1 MGLFSSGSSA
11 TRERKAERERQEAE
25 ATAAIAAHEIGHA
38 IGMAAAGIRVHW
50 VRLTATGG
58 QARGDDIDPE
68 DIAAVDGYLVMTL
81 AGWAAAAEWVHRHHG
96 FSRSAALAWAKN
108 GSRGDWAD
116 VRAKARY
123 GSHTVR
129 WYEREAQKLIRANW
143 RRIERYTRELCRKGE
158 LPGSRFN

>member
-1 MGLFSSGSSA
+1 MGLFSSSTA
-11 TRERKAERERQEAE
+11 ARERKADRDRKEAE

-38 IGMAAAGIRVHW
+38 IGMAAAGITVHW
-50 VRLTATGG
+50 VRLTDSGG
-58 QARGDDIDPE
+58 QARGDDIDPT
-68 DIAAVDGYLVMTL
+68 DPAQVDGYLVMTL
-81 AGWAAAAEWVHRHHG
+81 AGWAAGAEWVRRHHG

-116 VRAKARY
+116 FRAKKRH

-129 WYEREAQKLIRANW
+129 WYEREAQKLISANW
-143 RRIERYTRELCRKGE
+143 RRIERYTRELCRTGE